1 MMDAI
6 RMGIIGLAG
15 IGKVHASGTGKSKDA
30 TLAALCDIDPV
41 VLAEAGIRYG
51 IPQGRLFLD
60 HQAMLDSGVVDA
72 VSICTP
78 NDTHYPIAMDAIR
91 RGIPFVL
98 EKPVTLNADE
108 ALRLRNAADEAR
120 IAHIVAFS
128 YRYKAAARFA
138 RKLIRDGQLGEIR
151 HVNCQYFQQW
161 ALDGD
166 LELIWRFRR
175 SRSGSGTLADLGS
188 HMLDLVRFLVGDISE
203 VCAHAGTFTPYR
215 TDPADGLP
223 RAVDVDDF
231 CHVMGM
237 LPGGVPVTMAT
248 TRYAIGRG
256 NWQRVEV
263 YGTKGGLVYGLEEDD
278 FLEICLGSVS
288 ARSKDYHRIAVPDE
302 CRSDQMQ
309 AFFDTVRGRD
319 DGLSATMNDGLA
331 NQRLLDAIL
340 ASAAQRRWV
349 RPGETG

>member
-78 NDTHYPIAMDAIR
+78 NDTHYP
-91 RGIPFVL
+91 
-98 EKPVTLNADE
+98 
-108 ALRLRNAADEAR
+108 
-120 IAHIVAFS
+120 
-128 YRYKAAARFA
+128 
-138 RKLIRDGQLGEIR
+138 IR